1 MRKIKRLLSIFTHS
15 VYKSRKTQQAD
26 LLLLGKI
33 LSRQNKALQ
42 QVSNLAETEFRVFS
56 QTGDDGIIQYL
67 ISKADITD
75 HTFVEFGVENYIESN
90 TRFLLV
96 NDNWSGLVIDG
107 SEKHINFIKTDD
119 ICYQHDLSTLCAFIT
134 SENIN
139 ELISSGGISG
149 EIGLLSIDIDGND
162 YWIWKAINVVSPT
175 IVIVEYN
182 SVLGSERAIT
192 VPYNPD
198 FIRTKAHYSNLYF
211 GTSLKALCLLA
222 EEKGYAFVGSNSV
235 GTNAYFVKKERL
247 GSLVPR
253 SAEEGY
259 VQSKFRESRDV
270 NGNLTY
276 LSGKHRYNLIKG
288 LPVYNVITGQVEAL

>member
-26 LLLLGKI
+26 LLLLGKM

-42 QVSNLAETEFRVFS
+42 QVSDLAETEFRVFS

-67 ISKADITD
+67 ISKAEISDN
-75 HTFVEFGVENYIESN
+75 TFVEFGVENYIESN

-119 ICYQHDLSTLCAFIT
+119 IYYQHDLTTLCAFIT

-139 ELISSGGISG
+139 ELISSSGLSG

-162 YWIWKAINVVSPT
+162 YWIWKAINVVNPT

-192 VPYNPD
+192 VPYKPD

-253 SAEEGY
+253 SVEEGY

-276 LSGKHRYNLIKG
+276 LSGKSRYNLIKG
-288 LPVYNVITGQVEAL
+288 LPVYNVITGQVEEL